1 MLLEISGEKMR
12 PVGMAEMKICV
23 CDSDIITRVKTYNTL
38 KAKFADVKDVLIVC
52 STPYDILFDIEDEKF
67 DYDVFITDIIFIDT
81 RFTGVEL
88 VKKINGVAPL
98 CKCIYYTDQVP
109 GNVDIYETKHFNCVI
124 KGIQDSRLEKCITE
138 IINEAVEA
146 RKNNTI
152 KIKFDRSVNII
163 ECSKIRFIRIE
174 NRVTKFYTDK
184 EVLYE
189 YKPLSQIQEELPDNF
204 IRCHNAIIVN
214 RNYIKKFNR
223 SVITLDDGEKLKIGR
238 RYVSSFSE

>member
-1 MLLEISGEKMR
+1 M
-12 PVGMAEMKICV
+12 
-23 CDSDIITRVKTYNTL
+23 CDKRHTGF
-38 KAKFADVKDVLIVC
+38 KA
-52 STPYDILFDIEDEKF
+52 
-67 DYDVFITDIIFIDT
+67 
-81 RFTGVEL
+81 G
-88 VKKINGVAPL
+88 
-98 CKCIYYTDQVP
+98 
-109 GNVDIYETKHFNCVI
+109 
-124 KGIQDSRLEKCITE
+124 KCITE

-189 YKPLSQIQEELPDNF
+189 YKPLNQIQEELPDNF

-238 RYVSSFSE
+238 RYVSSFEE